1 MCVMQSA
8 EKSLGQIDD
17 SITLAHIQ
25 HPHGYLIMCF
35 LRVSSAILSVKNILC
50 QILNA
55 DLRNVYVAKSAF
67 AFFKQTFIKC

>member
-1 MCVMQSA
+1 MCRMQSA

-35 LRVSSAILSVKNILC
+35 LRVSSAILSVKHPLSNIKRTFKKRLC
-50 QILNA
+50 CKECI
-55 DLRNVYVAKSAF
+55 RIF
-67 AFFKQTFIKC
+67 